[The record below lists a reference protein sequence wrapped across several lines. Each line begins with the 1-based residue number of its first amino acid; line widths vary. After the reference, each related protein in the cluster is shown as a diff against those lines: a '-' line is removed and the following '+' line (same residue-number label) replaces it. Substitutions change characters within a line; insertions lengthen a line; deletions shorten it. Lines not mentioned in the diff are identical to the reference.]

1 MLAFVLFVLLA
12 PKLALVELLVELLIG
27 LAVLAG
33 GGRKRVALVLRRS
46 RLSQS
51 RREKRFSPSPR
62 VRKSR
67 HAKPF

>member
-33 GGRKRVALVLRRS
+33 GGRKRVALVLRA
-46 RLSQS
+46 LS
-51 RREKRFSPSPR
+51 P
-62 VRKSR
+62 
-67 HAKPF
+67 